1 MKAYLID
8 PEQQTIQ
15 DKDISSRDEIVA
27 AIGYDTLETDSLGG
41 SDTLFFDEECF
52 LRGASGRFQIDKLIP
67 VSGKG
72 VIIGTDA
79 NGGLQDVSLS
89 IDDLKSRT
97 QYL

>member
-8 PEQQTIQ
+8 PESQSIRDTEIAN
-15 DKDISSRDEIVA
+15 RDEIVA

-72 VIIGTDA
+72 IIIGTAAD
-79 NGGLQDVSLS
+79 GGLQDVSLS
-89 IDDLKSRT
+89 IDELKSRT

>member
-15 DKDISSRDEIVA
+15 DIQITSRDQIAA

-41 SDTLFFDEECF
+41 SDSLYFDEECF

-72 VIIGTDA
+72 VIIGTSSDDS
-79 NGGLQDVSLS
+79 LQDVSLS
-89 IDDLKSRT
+89 IDELQARI

>member
-8 PEQQTIQ
+8 PEQQSIQ
-15 DKDISSRDEIVA
+15 DTEITSRDEIVT

-41 SDTLFFDEECF
+41 SDTLYFDEECF

-72 VIIGTDA
+72 VIIGTAADGA
-79 NGGLQDVSLS
+79 LQDVNLS
-89 IDDLKSRT
+89 IDEL
-97 QYL
+97 Q